1 VRSLLSNYF
10 NGKTLNME
18 VNPDE
23 AVALGAAV
31 QGGILSGEGNT
42 TIIWLYL

>member
-1 VRSLLSNYF
+1 MTRVPLVRRLVADFFGREPS
-10 NGKTLNME
+10 TE

-31 QGGILSGEGNT
+31 QAEELVR
-42 TIIWLYL
+42 